1 MFNEREENMFFLVD
15 NERKILF
22 GWSAKCG
29 CSHIKSIF
37 WYFQTG
43 LIKNKIHTHKDRMK
57 LPDDI
62 ENFTTIIIVRNPFHR
77 LVSGFLNKY
86 SLSGEYRCKWK
97 TRTITFA
104 DFVED
109 LVREKWDTVDRHH
122 FDKQTTENFDCKKI
136 LQSKIIKCYD
146 LPSIDYG
153 FIESLFRCKIP
164 EEVLNRKFGHERANN
179 TKPNW
184 PNEYVYDV
192 EMNEYF
198 HYNVDYK
205 YFYSPAIKEKLIEFY
220 KDDFDFF
227 NQFGI
232 TYDI

>member
-1 MFNEREENMFFLVD
+1 MFFLVD

-37 WYFQTG
+37 WYFQNG
-43 LIKNKIHTHKDRMK
+43 LIKNKIHTHKDMMH

-62 ENFTTIIIVRNPFHR
+62 ENFTSIIIVRNPFQR

-97 TRTITFA
+97 TRTISFA

-109 LVREKWDTVDRHH
+109 LIREKWDTVDRHH
-122 FDKQTTENFDCKKI
+122 FDKQTSEHFDRTKL

-146 LPSIDYG
+146 LPHIDYS
-153 FIESLFRCKIP
+153 FIESLFGKEIP
-164 EEVLNRKFGHERANN
+164 DAVLNKKFGHERDIS
-179 TKPNW
+179 KPNW

-198 HYNVDYK
+198 HYNVEYK
-205 YFYSPAIKEKLIEFY
+205 YFFNSEMKEKLKEFY

-227 NQFGI
+227 REFGLR
-232 TYDI
+232 YDI

>member
-1 MFNEREENMFFLVD
+1 MFFLVD

-37 WYFQTG
+37 WYFQNG
-43 LIKNKIHTHKDRMK
+43 LIKNTIHTYKDMMQ

-62 ENFTTIIIVRNPFHR
+62 ENFTSIIIVRNPFQR

-86 SLSGEYRCKWK
+86 SIAGEYRCKWK
-97 TRTITFA
+97 TRTISFD

-109 LVREKWDTVDRHH
+109 LIREKWDTVDRHH
-122 FDKQTTENFDCKKI
+122 FDKQTSENFDRTKL

-146 LPSIDYG
+146 LPHIDYKY
-153 FIESLFRCKIP
+153 IENLFGKRIP
-164 EEVLNRKFGHERANN
+164 DAVLNKKFGHERDIS
-179 TKPNW
+179 KPNW
-184 PNEYVYDV
+184 PKEQVHNL
-192 EMNEYF
+192 EMEEYF
-198 HYNVDYK
+198 HYNVEYK
-205 YFYSPAIKEKLIEFY
+205 YFFNPEMKEKLKEFY

-227 NQFGI
+227 REFGLR
-232 TYDI
+232 YDI